1 MALNMNTFALAKLY
15 LRGFKLIYSCVVSE
29 ETEAQEV
36 EGSHRQQEYPAPG
49 QAPAPVGP
57 GLTGD

>member
-1 MALNMNTFALAKLY
+1 MALNMNTFALSKLY
-15 LRGFKLIYSCVVSE
+15 LRGCKLIYSCVVSE

-36 EGSHRQQEYPAPG
+36 EGSQEDSAPG
-49 QAPAPVGP
+49 QDPVPMGP